1 MGVRLAAVFGEALAA
16 LATGWLAHDQVSHR
30 GRVAM
35 HCGLTLVNFDRLLL
49 LITVSERRLLA
60 MVR

>member
-1 MGVRLAAVFGEALAA
+1 
-16 LATGWLAHDQVSHR
+16 
-30 GRVAM
+30 M